1 MGIIRSFCLLLAFVA
16 PVALSQT
23 KAAHGAGQS
32 RVQYQPRVAHNPAAN
47 DTTPLNCSRPQ
58 IKMNPHQGVRI
69 MCERWER
76 HLLSDSAKRAG
87 RPAPS
92 DSVVRLPSL
101 GSASAKA
108 TGFACIGGQA
118 FQKIPNGWSQVMAP
132 AGGWQRCEEG

>member
-1 MGIIRSFCLLLAFVA
+1 MKWIVLAVA
-16 PVALSQT
+16 IACAPTALAQVKT
-23 KAAHGAGQS
+23 ARGTGEP
-32 RVQYQPRVAHNPAAN
+32 RVHYQPRVAHNPASQ
-47 DTTPLNCSRPQ
+47 DTTPLNCSRPEV
-58 IKMNPHQGVRI
+58 KFHPHQGVRL

-76 HLLSDSAKRAG
+76 RLLSDSARRAG

-92 DSVVRLPSL
+92 DSVINLPSL
-101 GSASAKA
+101 GSADAKA